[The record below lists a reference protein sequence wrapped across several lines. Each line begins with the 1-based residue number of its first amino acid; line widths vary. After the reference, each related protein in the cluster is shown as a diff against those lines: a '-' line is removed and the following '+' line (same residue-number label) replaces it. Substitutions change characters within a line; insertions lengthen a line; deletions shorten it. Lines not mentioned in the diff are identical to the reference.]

1 MKGHRVK
8 MSDKPPS
15 LLEWKALYDAATEF
29 KKTGC
34 WDWMWDSDLFG
45 VQNPV
50 SGEIGYCCVMGRRGE
65 HFALGVYLGTEGVE
79 GYLRMLSSHPYS
91 SPSDVLHLQKCLMA
105 SFEDR
110 KFLDKR
116 DMRVIKKLGLK
127 FRGSNSWPLFRNY
140 LPGYHPWY
148 LSGEEAEY
156 LTLAL
161 QQAIDVSLRFKNDPG
176 MLDPKIEDHY
186 FVRVPEKEK
195 GGLIWRDEWLKPPG
209 LEKAETIPEPI
220 NVNRLEKIRK
230 MIPRRR
236 GVWEIDFFYHP
247 NPVQERGERPYYP
260 YVMLWVDH
268 YSGMILAF
276 HLARHARY
284 KPEFIERFLELA
296 ENTKVLPKEIFVK
309 KEETFKL
316 LEPLTSGLGIELSK
330 MKRLME
336 LEEAKDSMFDFFRK
350 R

>member
-1 MKGHRVK
+1 
-8 MSDKPPS
+8 
-15 LLEWKALYDAATEF
+15 
-29 KKTGC
+29 
-34 WDWMWDSDLFG
+34 
-45 VQNPV
+45 
-50 SGEIGYCCVMGRRGE
+50 
-65 HFALGVYLGTEGVE
+65 
-79 GYLRMLSSHPYS
+79 
-91 SPSDVLHLQKCLMA
+91 
-105 SFEDR
+105 
-110 KFLDKR
+110 
-116 DMRVIKKLGLK
+116 
-127 FRGSNSWPLFRNY
+127 
-140 LPGYHPWY
+140 
-148 LSGEEAEY
+148 
-156 LTLAL
+156 
-161 QQAIDVSLRFKNDPG
+161 
-176 MLDPKIEDHY
+176 
-186 FVRVPEKEK
+186 
-195 GGLIWRDEWLKPPG
+195 
-209 LEKAETIPEPI
+209 
-220 NVNRLEKIRK
+220 